1 MIGLEISTSAK
12 LTVISIILK
21 CYYVLDLIFE
31 SISLV
36 FYCKFCAF
44 RIILFTLHVL
54 NIFYQGMNKP
64 NIHNNII
71 AGISSFKV
79 GLTTFL
85 AQLVSIS
92 SKVIEG
98 SHKEKIICF

>member
-1 MIGLEISTSAK
+1 MIGLEIGTSAK
-12 LTVISIILK
+12 LAVISIILK

-31 SISLV
+31 PISLV
-36 FYCKFCAF
+36 FYCKFCTY

-71 AGISSFKV
+71 AGISSFQS
-79 GLTTFL
+79 GPNDLF
-85 AQLVSIS
+85 S
-92 SKVIEG
+92 STGFYFEQSYRK
-98 SHKEKIICF
+98 